1 MLMTHIKPFLR
12 RSVGT
17 ILLAVAFIYL
27 ILDMNPWK
35 FFLQAIFAGETEW
48 IYPRATLI
56 DLVGEHLLLVF
67 ISSAL
72 AVIMGIVAGIFVTR
86 RSGRV
91 YLQTVND
98 LTSLAQT
105 FPPVAILALAVPF
118 IGFGFKPTIAA
129 LFLYSILPV
138 VRNTISGIEAVPA
151 PLIEAAFGMGMTP
164 IQILFKVEIPLA
176 IKVIMAGIRM
186 SVVMNIG
193 TATLGAIV
201 GAGGLGVP
209 IISGLVRQ
217 NPAFVIEGALTVCLL
232 AVITDR
238 LIAGIEE
245 GSFQRLL
252 GP

>member
-1 MLMTHIKPFLR
+1 MLTFSVKTFLR
-12 RSVGT
+12 RSTGT
-17 ILLAVAFIYL
+17 ILLAGMFIYL

-35 FFLQAIFAGETEW
+35 FFLRTLFPEETEW
-48 IYPRATLI
+48 IYPRAMLI
-56 DLVGEHLLLVF
+56 DLVGEHLLLVA

-72 AVIMGIVAGIFVTR
+72 AVIAGIAAGIFVTR

-91 YLQTVND
+91 YLQTA
-98 LTSLAQT
+98 L
-105 FPPVAILALAVPF
+105 VAILALAVPF

-138 VRNTISGIEAVPA
+138 VRNTISGIGAVPA
-151 PLIEAAFGMGMTP
+151 PLIEAAFGMGMTRP
-164 IQILFKVEIPLA
+164 QILFKVEIPLA
-176 IKVIMAGIRM
+176 MKVIMAGIRM

-201 GAGGLGVP
+201 GAGGLGAP

-217 NPAFVIEGALTVCLL
+217 NPAFVLEGALTVCLL

-245 GSFQRLL
+245 CSF
-252 GP
+252 

>member
-1 MLMTHIKPFLR
+1 MLKSPLKKFLR
-12 RSVGT
+12 RSAGT
-17 ILLAVAFIYL
+17 ILLAGVFVYL
-27 ILDMNPWK
+27 ILDMNPWE
-35 FFLQAIFAGETEW
+35 FFLMALFPEETEW
-48 IYPRATLI
+48 IYPRAMLI
-56 DLVGEHLLLVF
+56 DLVGEHLLLVA

-72 AVIMGIVAGIFVTR
+72 AVIAGIAAGIFVTR

-105 FPPVAILALAVPF
+105 FPPVAILALTVPF

-138 VRNTISGIEAVPA
+138 VRNTISGIGAVPA
-151 PLIEAAFGMGMTP
+151 PLIEAAFGMGMTRP
-164 IQILFKVEIPLA
+164 QILFKVEIPLA
-176 IKVIMAGIRM
+176 MKVIMAGIRM

-217 NPAFVIEGALTVCLL
+217 NQAFVLEGALTVCLL

-238 LIAGIEE
+238 LISGIEE
-245 GSFQRLL
+245 GYF
-252 GP
+252 